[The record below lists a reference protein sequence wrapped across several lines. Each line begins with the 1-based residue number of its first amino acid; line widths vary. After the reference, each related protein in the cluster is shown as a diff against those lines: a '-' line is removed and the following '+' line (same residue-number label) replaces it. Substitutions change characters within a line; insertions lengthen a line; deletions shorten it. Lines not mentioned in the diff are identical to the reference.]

1 MTPISAP
8 ELEQAG
14 EALAIRWRNIPARII
29 IGGASAAVS
38 GPLLGW
44 ATSGAWLGVML
55 LALVIE
61 CAVAAPVVRGG
72 KPITEAR
79 LKVAVLAMGFA
90 AASFGSLCL
99 LYSRLPDS
107 AGGEVAALIIAGAL
121 LNALSICQASRR
133 LFMALALPALFFLA
147 LQPVLMLLTRGDY
160 ALSGPLLVCA
170 GSVSATVMLLA
181 RAIENTRQREAAARA
196 ELSQA
201 LATSEEH
208 IAAKSQFVAM
218 VGHELRTPISGVL
231 AAAGELE
238 RHADPQVRDHARM
251 IAEGGRMMRAVLNDL
266 LDLAKIEAGRMSV
279 ERTVF
284 DVRDLVE
291 QTVRFWSTEA
301 KAKGLDLAVRGAER
315 LPRAIEGDPTRV
327 RQILNNLLSNAVK
340 FTSTGAI
347 SVMVQISDDANDR
360 PVIRLSVADS
370 GPGLSPERLARLFTP
385 FTQAD
390 DTVTRLHGGTGLGL
404 AISRHL
410 ARIMDGDLSA
420 DSRQG
425 AGCTFTLKLP
435 LMLATAPA
443 AEPRPTVAPAT
454 PTLATGS
461 PRLLIADDHPINR
474 RALRLLLG
482 PLGPRV
488 TEAENGEQAL
498 AALAAEPFELVLLDL
513 NMPDLSGLEV
523 ARRLRAVAG
532 PNRGTPV
539 LAVTADT
546 EPEVVGAC
554 LAAGMTGFVAKP
566 IEAAELLTAV
576 TSALASAQL
585 EGVESHETAAEPLP
599 QAAA

>member
-1 MTPISAP
+1 MTPISAK

-14 EALAIRWRNIPARII
+14 EALAIRWRNIPARLI

-38 GPLLGW
+38 VPLLGW
-44 ATSGAWLGVML
+44 ATTGVWLGVML
-55 LALVIE
+55 LALVVE

-72 KPITEAR
+72 RPVTEGRMKA
-79 LKVAVLAMGFA
+79 AVLAMGFA
-90 AASFGSLCL
+90 AAAFGSMCL
-99 LYSRLPDS
+99 LYGRLPNS
-107 AGGEVAALIIAGAL
+107 LGGEVSALIIAGAL

-170 GSVSATVMLLA
+170 GSVSVTVMLLA
-181 RAIENTRQREAAARA
+181 RSIENTRQREAAARA
-196 ELSQA
+196 ELSRA

-231 AAAGELE
+231 AASAELE

-291 QTVRFWSTEA
+291 QTVRFWSAEA
-301 KAKGLDLAVRGAER
+301 HAKGLDLAVRGAEQ

-340 FTSTGAI
+340 FTAKGAI
-347 SVMVQISDDANDR
+347 SVMVQISDDASDR
-360 PVIRLSVADS
+360 PVIRLGVTDS

-390 DTVTRLHGGTGLGL
+390 DTVARLHGGTGLGL

-410 ARIMDGDLSA
+410 ARMMDGDLSA

-425 AGCTFTLKLP
+425 AGSTFTLKLP
-435 LMLATAPA
+435 LVIAAAPVVEAVPALAETPMMATSAPH
-443 AEPRPTVAPAT
+443 
-454 PTLATGS
+454 
-461 PRLLIADDHPINR
+461 LLIADDHLINR

-482 PLGPRV
+482 PLEPRI

-498 AALAAEPFELVLLDL
+498 AALAAERFDAVLLDL

-523 ARRLRAVAG
+523 ARRLRARPG
-532 PNRGTPV
+532 PNLRTPV

-546 EPEVVGAC
+546 EPEVVRAC
-554 LAAGMTGFVAKP
+554 LDSGMTGFVAKP
-566 IEAAELLTAV
+566 IEAAELLNAV
-576 TSALASAQL
+576 MSALAGSDASEAEL
-585 EGVESHETAAEPLP
+585 ERLP